1 MHPPRF
7 ALGFTSLLALAA
19 WSGCADPDTPG
30 GAAPGPLLADTAA
43 ACASS
48 GPPLPAAARSDLQH
62 TLDAIVAGGAAPGAI
77 LTLDHPSYR
86 AFSAASG
93 IADLATGQ
101 AIDPGD
107 RFRAG
112 SMLKLAVAAAL
123 LQLVEHGELSLDA
136 RLTQLLPP
144 AITSRVAEA
153 ENITLRM
160 LLSHT
165 GGVPEPVD
173 AAFHAAVFQDPAKIW
188 TLDDYLTLSAA
199 HPRPFPPG
207 AGWAYSNMDYILAGE
222 ILTAASRAPWR
233 DSVKRVLDRAGLT
246 HSSLPRPGHAACDGC
261 ARGYEPLAGELV
273 DLTEVDPSMAGAAG
287 GGALVTTTA
296 DLVRFLRALLAGALF
311 DRPGTLAIMTG
322 FVDAPL
328 PQEGQTQY
336 GLGLARFQFGDLE
349 LIGHYGSTAG
359 YNGFVLQD
367 TATGVVFAGS
377 INQDGGLGALVVPV
391 VQAVGRLP

>member
-1 MHPPRF
+1 MHPHRF
-7 ALGFTSLLALAA
+7 ALSITSVLSLA
-19 WSGCADPDTPG
+19 SCSDPGVVGTT
-30 GAAPGPLLADTAA
+30 APGQMLADTAA
-43 ACASS
+43 ARAGSE
-48 GPPLPAAARSDLQH
+48 PPLPRAWQSELQQA
-62 TLDAIVAGGAAPGAI
+62 LEAIVVRGAGPGVS
-77 LTLDHPSYR
+77 LTIDYPSYR
-86 AFSAASG
+86 PFSTAAG

-101 AIDPGD
+101 AIEPGD

-112 SMLKLAVAAAL
+112 SMLKTAVATAA
-123 LQLVEHGELSLDA
+123 LQLVECGKLSLDA

-173 AAFHAAVFQDPAKIW
+173 AAFHAAVFQDPARIW

-199 HPRPFPPG
+199 HPRLFPPG
-207 AGWAYSNMDYILAGE
+207 GGWAYSNMDYILVGE
-222 ILTAASRAPWR
+222 IVTRVAGAPWR
-233 DSVKRVLDRAGLT
+233 QTVQRRVLDRARLV
-246 HSSLPRPGHAACDGC
+246 HSSLPRPGDAGCDSC
-261 ARGYEPLAGELV
+261 ARGYESIAGDLV

-296 DLVRFLRALLAGALF
+296 DLVRFLRALLAGELF
-311 DRPGTLAIMTG
+311 DRPGTLAIMTS

-328 PQEGQTQY
+328 PQEGQIQY
-336 GLGLARFQFGDLE
+336 GLGLARIQFGDMQ

-359 YNGFVLQD
+359 YNGFMLQD
-367 TATGVVFAGS
+367 TATGAVFAGS
-377 INQDGGLGALVVPV
+377 INQDGSLAALVPAMI
-391 VQAVGRLP
+391 QAVGGLN